1 MISEDEL
8 IEDNSE
14 DSGDDRAIKS
24 QKPLTSQR
32 TNMIKV
38 LNSSSMSFS
47 EKSASVEVDRE
58 MVKFYAHGD

>member
-1 MISEDEL
+1 MEN
-8 IEDNSE
+8 NSE